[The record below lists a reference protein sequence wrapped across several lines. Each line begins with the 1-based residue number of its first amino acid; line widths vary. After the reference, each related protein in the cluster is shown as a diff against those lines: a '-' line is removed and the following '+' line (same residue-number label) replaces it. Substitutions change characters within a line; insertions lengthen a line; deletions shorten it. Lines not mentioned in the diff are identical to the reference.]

1 MASNKEFLND
11 DDLIFGNDGDDLID
25 DEESSDLPEGGV
37 GDDTLTGQGGV
48 LVSFN
53 LEDVTSTIDGGIV
66 ADVSVDL
73 DYADE
78 IDPNAFKDIIPI
90 GSYIEDFL
98 ADYPVEAGLYEVLNR
113 DLTEGLLNNSELG
126 LSEVLDSL
134 SVNLDVEPKIIPF
147 QFDSTISRTDS
158 GEIDG
163 EVSFNLQNV
172 TSPIY
177 GGIVT
182 DVGVNLD
189 YADGIDPSD
198 FKDVIPIGNYI
209 EDFLADY
216 SVKSLVFYEAIN
228 RDLTEEL
235 LNNSELGLSEV
246 LDSISVNLDVA
257 PNLIPFQYEST
268 TTQTNN
274 GEVSDVV
281 TFELEDVASAI
292 DGANVID
299 VSVEF
304 DYADGI
310 DSSAF
315 RDVVPI
321 SDFIEDFIANY
332 SVEANNYIGEF
343 LSNFAV
349 EPGFYEVLNRELT
362 EGLLNN
368 SEFELSEVL
377 DSLSVNLDVEPKI
390 IPFEYESTTTQT
402 DSGEINDVVTFEL
415 EDVTSPIDRANVT
428 DIGVQLDY
436 IDGIDS
442 SSFKDVIPLGD
453 FVEDYLTNYSNPN
466 DSLEVVNNNL
476 ANALLTDSN
485 LELWG
490 VLDSLTI
497 TLAPSPGVIPF
508 ASENTVTLT
517 PDETTIFGESDPTA
531 VL

>member
-1 MASNKEFLND
+1 MVSNEEFIND
-11 DDLIFGNDGDDLID
+11 NDLVFGNNGDDL
-25 DEESSDLPEGGV
+25 LEGGV
-37 GDDTLTGQGGV
+37 GDDTIAGQGGV
-48 LVSFN
+48 GVLFN
-53 LEDVTSTIDGGIV
+53 LEDVTSPIDGGIV
-66 ADVSVDL
+66 ADVGVNL

-78 IDPNAFKDIIPI
+78 IDPNALIDIISV
-90 GSYIEDFL
+90 GDYIEDFL

-158 GEIDG
+158 GELNG
-163 EVSFNLQNV
+163 EVSFNLQDV
-172 TSPIY
+172 TSSIY
-177 GGIVT
+177 GGIVA

-189 YADGIDPSD
+189 YADGVDPSD
-198 FKDVIPIGNYI
+198 FKDVIPIGNFI

-228 RDLTEEL
+228 RDLTEAL
-235 LNNSELGLSEV
+235 LNDSELGLSEV
-246 LDSISVNLDVA
+246 LDSLSVNLDVA
-257 PNLIPFQYEST
+257 PNLIPFQYDTT
-268 TTQTNN
+268 TTQTNS
-274 GEVSDVV
+274 GEISDVV
-281 TFELEDVASAI
+281 SFKLEDVASAI

-321 SDFIEDFIANY
+321 SDYIKDFIANY
-332 SVEANNYIGEF
+332 SVEAPNYIADF
-343 LSNFAV
+343 LLNFAV

-368 SEFELSEVL
+368 TEFGLSEVL
-377 DSLSVNLDVEPKI
+377 DSISINLDVEPKI
-390 IPFEYESTTTQT
+390 IPFEYDSTITQT
-402 DSGEINDVVTFEL
+402 DSGEISDVVSFEL
-415 EDVTSPIDRANVT
+415 KDVTSPIVGANVA
-428 DIGVQLDY
+428 DVDVQLDY
-436 IDGIDS
+436 IDSIDPS
-442 SSFKDVIPLGD
+442 GFKDVIPLDD

-476 ANALLTDSN
+476 SNALLTDSN
-485 LELWG
+485 LGLSE

-497 TLAPSPGVIPF
+497 TFSPSPGVIPF
-508 ASENTVTLT
+508 PSENTVTLT
-517 PDETTIFGESDPTA
+517 PDETTVFGESDPAT